1 MAIAIK
7 LNKRKRTTQGEY
19 DLSPS
24 SPGRQQEMIVE
35 EEDLK
40 ETNRD
45 QTNYNLC
52 IESP

>member
-7 LNKRKRTTQGEY
+7 LNKRMRTTQGEY

-24 SPGRQQEMIVE
+24 SPGRQQEMIE

-52 IESP
+52 IESL